1 MPTLEDAML
10 IEMFIKG
17 LMIDP
22 VTNMPIVI
30 LRDDGNERTL
40 PIWVGPV
47 EANAIALQ
55 IENVTPARPM
65 THDLLSN
72 VVADLGAS
80 LRRVVISDLRDGTFF
95 AYLQLDRDGDV
106 LFVDSRP
113 SDALAL
119 SLRVRA
125 PVFVDDKVLNEA
137 KSVDPTSDEA
147 DRERLQRWLESLDP
161 DDLGYKM

>member
-1 MPTLEDAML
+1 MVV
-10 IEMFIKG
+10 EMSIKG

-30 LRDDGNERTL
+30 LRDRDNQRAL

-55 IENVTPARPM
+55 IENVGPPRPM
-65 THDLLSN
+65 THDLLRN
-72 VVADLGAS
+72 LLEELGAT
-80 LRRVVISDLRDGTFF
+80 LQRVVISDLQDSTFY
-95 AYLQLDRDGDV
+95 AYLQLERGGEV
-106 LFVDSRP
+106 LFVDARP

-119 SLRVRA
+119 SLRTRA
-125 PVFVDDKVLNEA
+125 PVFVEERVLDRARSTEASTDD
-137 KSVDPTSDEA
+137 A
-147 DRERLQRWLESLDP
+147 DRDRLQRWLESLNP

>member
-1 MPTLEDAML
+1 ML
-10 IEMFIKG
+10 IEMSIKG

-22 VTNMPIVI
+22 MTNMPIVI
-30 LRDDGNERTL
+30 LRDEDGQRTL

-55 IENVTPARPM
+55 IENVAPPRPM
-65 THDLLSN
+65 THDLLRN
-72 VVADLGAS
+72 LLAGLDARLE
-80 LRRVVISDLRDGTFF
+80 RVIISDLKDGTFY
-95 AYLQLDRDGDV
+95 AYLELLRNGEV
-106 LFVDSRP
+106 VFVDARP

-119 SLRVRA
+119 SIRTKT
-125 PVFVDDKVLNEA
+125 PVFVDTSVLDQARTVEV
-137 KSVDPTSDEA
+137 SSDQV

>member
-1 MPTLEDAML
+1 
-10 IEMFIKG
+10 MFIKG

-30 LRDDGNERTL
+30 LRDEDGQRTL

-55 IENVTPARPM
+55 IENVAPPRPM
-65 THDLLSN
+65 THDLLRN
-72 VVADLGAS
+72 VLVDVGAT
-80 LRRVVISDLRDGTFF
+80 LTRVVISDLKDGTFF
-95 AYLQLDRDGDV
+95 AYLHLVRDGEASY
-106 LFVDSRP
+106 VDARP

-119 SLRVRA
+119 SLRVKA
-125 PVFVDDKVLNEA
+125 PVFVETAVLDQA
-137 KSVDPTSDEA
+137 RTVDVSTDHA

>member
-1 MPTLEDAML
+1 MT
-10 IEMFIKG
+10 IKG

-30 LRDDGNERTL
+30 LRDEGNERVL

-55 IENVTPARPM
+55 IENVASARPM
-65 THDLLSN
+65 THDLLRNLLSE
-72 VVADLGAS
+72 LGGTLS
-80 LRRVVISDLRDGTFF
+80 RVVISDLREGTFY
-95 AYLQLDRDGDV
+95 AYLEIRRAGEV
-106 LFVDSRP
+106 LFVDARP
-113 SDALAL
+113 SDAIAL
-119 SLRVRA
+119 SLRTRA
-125 PVFVDDKVLNEA
+125 PVFVEGRVLEHA
-137 KSVDPTSDEA
+137 KSSDAPPEQA

>member
-1 MPTLEDAML
+1 ML
-10 IEMFIKG
+10 IEMSIKG

-22 VTNMPIVI
+22 MTNMPIVI
-30 LRDDGNERTL
+30 LRDEDGQRTL

-55 IENVTPARPM
+55 IENVAPPRPM
-65 THDLLSN
+65 THDLLHN
-72 VVADLGAS
+72 LLAGLDARLE
-80 LRRVVISDLRDGTFF
+80 RVIISDLKDGTFY
-95 AYLQLDRDGDV
+95 AYLELVRDGEV
-106 LFVDSRP
+106 VFVDARP

-119 SLRVRA
+119 SIRTKA
-125 PVFVDDKVLNEA
+125 PVFVDTSVLDQARTVEI
-137 KSVDPTSDEA
+137 SSDQV

>member
-1 MPTLEDAML
+1 ML
-10 IEMFIKG
+10 IEMSIKG

-30 LRDDGNERTL
+30 LRDADNQRAL

-55 IENVTPARPM
+55 IENVAPQRPM
-65 THDLLSN
+65 THDLLRA
-72 VVADLGAS
+72 VLTELGAT
-80 LRRVVISDLRDGTFF
+80 LRRVIIADLREGTFY
-95 AYLQLDRDGDV
+95 AYLEVVRGGETQFIDA
-106 LFVDSRP
+106 RP
-113 SDALAL
+113 SDAIALAL
-119 SLRVRA
+119 RAKA
-125 PVFVDDKVLNEA
+125 PVFVDTRVLQQVQPIDA
-137 KSVDPTSDEA
+137 SPDQA